1 MDVDIGKRLKDLR
14 RARGLSQR
22 QLASR
27 SGVNN
32 GTISMIEQNRT
43 SPSVGS
49 LKKVLD
55 GIPSTLSE
63 FFSAEENNREEKYFF
78 KKSELTELNPVNLAA
93 AGQVSLMQ
101 VGDVSRGSLQILYE
115 RYAPGADTGSEM
127 YTHES
132 EEGGIVISG
141 EIEVTVEDQIQVLSP
156 GDSYLFDSRLQHR
169 FRNIGDKEC
178 VIVSACTPPS
188 F

>member
-1 MDVDIGKRLKDLR
+1 VDVDIGKRLKDLH

-22 QLASR
+22 QLANR

-49 LKKVLD
+49 LKKVLE
-55 GIPSTLSE
+55 GIPVTLSE
-63 FFSAEENNREEKYFF
+63 FFSVDDDVKEEKYFF
-78 KKSELTELNPVNLAA
+78 RKSELKELSPVNLRNDSH
-93 AGQVSLMQ
+93 VSLMQ
-101 VGDVSRGSLQILYE
+101 VGDASKHSLQILYE

-141 EIEVTVEDQIQVLSP
+141 EIEVTVDDQVQVLSA
-156 GDSYLFDSRLQHR
+156 GDSYLFDSRQPHR
-169 FRNIGDKEC
+169 FRNIGDREC